1 MVTLLFLGGSILFAI
16 GIQGIY
22 VGKIHEAVKNRPRY
36 LIESKSGFD
45 RDTNRQED

>member
-22 VGKIHEAVKNRPRY
+22 LGKIHEAIKKRPRY
-36 LIESKSGFD
+36 LIESKKGFSKD
-45 RDTNRQED
+45 KMNHD